1 MKANRKPEELVRRF
15 SGWAVFQHAAIILL
29 FVALLVTGL
38 PQKWPQAELSRWL
51 VDAMGGIFAARWIH
65 RVAGLLFTVLTAVYE
80 VFYSA
85 LYWGGY
91 RVPASIVA
99 AVVVNLALIWFT
111 VAVTG
116 RRLAVV
122 PVAVLWVAVMVVAS
136 SRRSEG
142 DLLLTDNNWVG
153 IVMMLVGS
161 LTYAVAGYRLV
172 LAAFRPHP

>member
-1 MKANRKPEELVRRF
+1 MTLVPDTVPETPPKTVTEITRPAPARVSLVKGGPAVVEAPVAGPAPPWRR
-15 SGWAVFQHAAIILL
+15 WADLGMRVVGFL
-29 FVALLVTGL
+29 VALAL
-38 PQKWPQAELSRWL
+38 
-51 VDAMGGIFAARWIH
+51 
-65 RVAGLLFTVLTAVYE
+65 TVVTAVYE
-80 VFYSA
+80 VLYSA
-85 LYWGGY
+85 QFWGEY
-91 RVPASIVA
+91 RVPASVVA
-99 AVVVNLALIWFT
+99 AVVVNVALIWFT

-153 IVMMLVGS
+153 IVTMLVGS

-172 LAAFRPHP
+172 LTAFRPRP